1 MRDYDK
7 NPIIIKDYN
16 YIFFPLYILLSVLP
30 MLGYVLIYIPK
41 VSPIGCGLAAG
52 AVYIN
57 MSTFLRAFNKRTI
70 VLSNNSIKFFHKD
83 KVLESI
89 NLDEITDINRTF
101 SIMYHKSQVPS
112 ETVKKIQ
119 KILFL
124 PWILILWLV
133 GYLPFIIIKFF
144 FHFFRKYSKCRLF
157 DAIIVFGGDKFINI
171 LPATEYEHQEVRKY
185 FMLKKPVFD
194 IEWAKVFW
202 NSYGHYEE
210 RISDKELL

>member
-30 MLGYVLIYIPK
+30 MLVYVLIYIPK
-41 VSPIGCGLAAG
+41 ASPIGCGLAAG
-52 AVYIN
+52 AVYIS

-89 NLDEITDINRTF
+89 NLDEITNINRTF

-124 PWILILWLV
+124 PWILLLWLV

-144 FHFFRKYSKCRLF
+144 FHFFRKYSKCHLF
-157 DAIIVFGGDKFINI
+157 DAIIVFSGDKFINI
-171 LPATEYEHQEVRKY
+171 LPATEYEYQEVRKY
-185 FMLKKPVFD
+185 FILKKPAFD
-194 IEWAKVFW
+194 IERARVFW
-202 NSYGHYEE
+202 NFYGHYEE
-210 RISDKELL
+210 KISDKELS